1 MQRHENHRRNGAL
14 PDAREERSMK
24 RIQNHEI
31 VHRAI
36 LAVIFVVSVALYVAG
51 QVSQLFITLV
61 LVLIALDLML
71 LVVTNDLNNR
81 GR

>member
-1 MQRHENHRRNGAL
+1 
-14 PDAREERSMK
+14 MK